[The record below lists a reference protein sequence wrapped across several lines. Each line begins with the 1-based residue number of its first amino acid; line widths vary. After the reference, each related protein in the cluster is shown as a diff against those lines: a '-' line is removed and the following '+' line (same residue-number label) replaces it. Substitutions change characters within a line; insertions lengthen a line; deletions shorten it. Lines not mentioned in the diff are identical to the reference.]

1 MPNNTDILIKN
12 FGSLPANQ
20 FEQHQFSVTKVLQTQ
35 HFLGKTDEGFP
46 VFFVRTNASKQE
58 TADVRLKI
66 MHVEFMCPCLITD
79 DLGNNYDD
87 VYSVITLDSA
97 DSDLCKLF
105 ISIFSNALTDMDP
118 LPSCRQLSIEI
129 ENIKAIFSQINTIPS
144 HSIQGLWAEL
154 LVIEQS
160 KNPDTLISAW
170 HQSPTDKYDFT
181 LGPDKIEVKSTSTE
195 GRTHHFSS
203 EQLTPSIHSH
213 LVVVSLQVRTSGE
226 GEGAYSI
233 KGLCDKI
240 FEKVTSVSRKKV
252 YTIVVQTL
260 GSSISEYDKKFFDY
274 VSAKDSILY
283 FYLNDIDRI
292 KKEDIPPSIHQVE
305 FDADLGSTPPIGS
318 PESTFNLQNRPL
330 YKDLL

>member
-1 MPNNTDILIKN
+1 MPNNTDTLITN
-12 FGSLPANQ
+12 FGSLPANLSEKCQ
-20 FEQHQFSVTKVLQTQ
+20 FRVSSVLQTQ
-35 HFLGKTDEGFP
+35 HFLGKTVEGFP

-79 DLGNNYDD
+79 DMGNNYDD

-97 DSDLCKLF
+97 DPDLCKLF

-118 LPSCRQLSIEI
+118 LPSCRQIAIEI
-129 ENIKAIFSQINTIPS
+129 ENLKAIFSQINTAPS

-154 LVIEQS
+154 LIIEQS
-160 KNPDTLISAW
+160 KHPDTLISAW
-170 HQSPTDKYDFT
+170 HQSPNDKYDFT
-181 LGPDKIEVKSTSTE
+181 LGPDKIEVKSTSKE
-195 GRTHHFSS
+195 ERTHHFSS
-203 EQLTPSIHSH
+203 EQLTPSVHSH
-213 LVVVSLQVRTSGE
+213 LVVASLQVRASGK

-240 FEKVTSVSRKKV
+240 FEKVTTASKKKV
-252 YTIVVQTL
+252 YAIVVQTL
-260 GSSISEYDKKFFDY
+260 GSNFSEYDKMYFDY

-283 FYLNDIDRI
+283 YYLNDIDRI
-292 KKEDIPPSIHQVE
+292 KKEDIPSTIHQVE
-305 FDADLGSTPPIGS
+305 FNADLGSTPPIGS

-330 YKDLL
+330 YKDLI